1 MGVWEEAI
9 TITLRDNEDFDKN
22 IARTMLMMMIMLV
35 KCDNGI
41 LKDCNNF
48 AVVSDNDFHILPN
61 LTTSTMITIFIMI
74 PQKQNLIANFKP
86 MPKMKMFCF

>member
-9 TITLRDNEDFDKN
+9 TVTLRDNEDFDKN

-48 AVVSDNDFHILPN
+48 AVVCDNDFQILPN
-61 LTTSTMITIFIMI
+61 LTTSSMITIFIMI

-86 MPKMKMFCF
+86 MPKMQMFCF

>member
-48 AVVSDNDFHILPN
+48 AVVCDNDFQILPN
-61 LTTSTMITIFIMI
+61 LTTSSMITIFITI
-74 PQKQNLIANFKP
+74 PQKHKI
-86 MPKMKMFCF
+86 